1 MWLVAR
7 RVAEVYTALCAGE
20 SSQDDAFGS
29 LGDLLNEDVAYR
41 ASGQLAEDRHYWREA
56 LAARPEPGSL
66 TLSSRPSS
74 KPGSFLRA
82 TAYVPSSCE
91 IELRA
96 LATRS
101 RTTLARVMTAAT
113 AMFLHRLSGAD
124 DAVIGV
130 PVAARSAGLRR
141 IPGMASNVLPLR
153 LALQPGMTVA
163 DVLDQTSQ
171 RLNSDLQHQR
181 YQLADLRHDVGG
193 GVDGRTLFGVSVNVM
208 PFDYGFRFA
217 GHGGIASNLSL
228 GPVEDLNISVYDRA
242 DGAPLRVDFDINPAL
257 HTVADLDSYRQRF
270 LRLLEAIADADRPIG
285 NLSILDAAERDRHWY
300 FPNCSPPRW
309 RARRMRWRWC
319 SRSARSATRCS
330 TPGRTGWRIICK
342 AWASVPRPWSDYASS
357 ALSRR

>member
-1 MWLVAR
+1 
-7 RVAEVYTALCAGE
+7 
-20 SSQDDAFGS
+20 
-29 LGDLLNEDVAYR
+29 
-41 ASGQLAEDRHYWREA
+41 
-56 LAARPEPGSL
+56 
-66 TLSSRPSS
+66 
-74 KPGSFLRA
+74 
-82 TAYVPSSCE
+82 
-91 IELRA
+91 
-96 LATRS
+96 
-101 RTTLARVMTAAT
+101 
-113 AMFLHRLSGAD
+113 
-124 DAVIGV
+124 
-130 PVAARSAGLRR
+130 LRR

-285 NLSILDAAERDRHWY
+285 NLSILDAAERDTILRVWNDTARVPSSLV
-300 FPNCSPPRW
+300 FPELFAAQVARTPDAVAVVFEERTLSYAVLDARANRLAHHLQSLGVGPETVVGLCVERSLETVIGLLGILKAGGAYLPIDAGYPRD
-309 RARRMRWRWC
+309 RLEFMLAD
-319 SRSARSATRCS
+319 AGVAVLVTQ
-330 TPGRTGWRIICK
+330 
-342 AWASVPRPWSDYASS
+342 S
-357 ALSRR
+357 ALADRIPVSGSIPVVGRDADA